1 MSLRSQAYEWRNIT
15 TGTSVVSNIGH
26 PILTYDS
33 LGVVQATARQVLANI
48 PTDIMIGGIGNNL
61 EMPASNRAH
70 KFVVIDNIGSFPNT
84 AALNIRIE
92 TTRYFKSPDGV
103 PSEGMPALAMPF
115 QPSTITG
122 NQEIIPF
129 YAKLMPTIYI
139 LPGQTWGIEYTTTAV
154 LNAGGT
160 IPLTDN
166 SIARAFVA
174 YLLVDGPDQLIAM
187 RLLSEEIPV
196 NPENIQWY
204 KQQLIR
210 NRLRADLGM
219 EKTLEETFGSKDR
232 RFI

>member
-1 MSLRSQAYEWRNIT
+1 MSLRRQAYEWRNIT
-15 TGTSVVSNIGH
+15 TGTSIVSNIGH
-26 PILTYDS
+26 PILTYDA
-33 LGVVQATARQVLANI
+33 LGVVQATARQVLANT

-70 KFVVIDNIGSFPNT
+70 QFVVIDNIGSFPNT

-92 TTRYFKSPDGV
+92 TTRYFQSPDGV

-115 QPSTITG
+115 QPSTIAG

-129 YAKLMPTIYI
+129 YAKLMPTVYI

-154 LNAGGT
+154 L
-160 IPLTDN
+160 
-166 SIARAFVA
+166 
-174 YLLVDGPDQLIAM
+174 LVDGPDQLIAM
-187 RLLSEEIPV
+187 RLLSQEIPV